1 MKRQLSKIITLA
13 LILGIS
19 TILVSAS
26 SLSTSFVTTF
36 EVDFDFQIGNSK
48 YSKGTYRLSRHNPTV
63 FVLENKTE
71 SETKVLLGMPLG
83 GFAANDN
90 ESKMI
95 FNRYG
100 DRYFLR
106 EVVSPLVNVKI
117 GLSRDEKNVRRNAQ
131 ETLAKVKV
139 ENKK

>member
-1 MKRQLSKIITLA
+1 MKRQLLKIITLA
-13 LILGIS
+13 LIIGIS

-48 YSKGTYRLSRHNPTV
+48 YSKGTYRLSRQNTTV
-63 FVLENKTE
+63 LILENTTE
-71 SETKVLLGMPLG
+71 SQAKVILGMSPG
-83 GFAANDN
+83 GFTSENIK
-90 ESKMI
+90 SKLI

-100 DRYFLR
+100 DSYFLR
-106 EVVSPLVNVKI
+106 EVVSPVITAKI
-117 GLSRDEKNVRRNAQ
+117 GLSKDEKNVRRNSQ